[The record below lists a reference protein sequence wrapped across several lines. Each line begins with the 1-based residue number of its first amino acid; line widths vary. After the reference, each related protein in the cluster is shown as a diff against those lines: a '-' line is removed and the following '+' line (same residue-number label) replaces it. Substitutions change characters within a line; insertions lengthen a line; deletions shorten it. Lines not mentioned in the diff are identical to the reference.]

1 MAAPQKSYRSALI
14 IIQSILEELMK
25 SGHEG
30 MVKTNI
36 YKNVG
41 LKTAVGEKYMEQLE
55 AAEYLSI
62 TEELWGKERFRLRVQ
77 ITPKGRKR
85 FEWFIQ
91 LSNELEM

>member
-1 MAAPQKSYRSALI
+1 MATPRKSYRSALI

-25 SGHEG
+25 SGREG
-30 MVKTNI
+30 MVKTHI

-41 LKTAVGEKYMEQLE
+41 LKTSVGEKYLEQLE
-55 AAEYLSI
+55 AAEYLTI
-62 TEELWGKERFRLRVQ
+62 TEEPWGKERFRLRVH
-77 ITPKGRKR
+77 ITTKGQKR